1 MTFIKAKIRKKIYEG
16 SGGFKIS
23 LAKILETDEE
33 ELNKKIG
40 KVITV
45 TGVFSELFIDDTY
58 IFYGKYIYKD
68 KYGYQYAADD
78 YSKVEPDTL
87 DSIFDFLTSSLI
99 KGCGEKTAQAIIDT
113 FGVDSL
119 KLIKEDFNNLFLVP
133 GMTKN
138 KALKIFDSLIMVS
151 ATDDLIIDLKELGFS
166 IKEST
171 LIVERYGFDSFKYIN
186 NNIYDLKDLI
196 DFSKLDKIYLK
207 KIGSNI
213 DLIRVKETILYNLNL
228 FTYNSGNTYLVEE
241 ELYYNIFKWFKNEI
255 TYEEITEALNE
266 LVLEEKIVVVEDKF
280 YLKEYYE
287 VEDYSSLKI
296 KKLINNNII
305 NYDYSFLL
313 EDLEIKNKIKYNE
326 YQKSAICGALNNSVS
341 IISGGPGTGKTTIVN
356 AIVKLYMIKNNLKF
370 GDVGT
375 NIALLAP
382 TGRASKKLSCAT
394 GIGAMTIHRYL
405 KWNKESN
412 KFLVDEDNKNFHKLI
427 IVDETSMIDVIL
439 FDALMKGIVD
449 NVQIVFV
456 GDANQLPSVGPGNVL
471 NDLIDSKKISYF
483 ELEKIYRQSDNSYI
497 PVLAEEIK
505 DKYLSNYTE
514 KKDDYNFLSTRTAQI
529 AETIKKIVIRS
540 KAKGIN
546 EHSLQVL
553 VPIYGGP
560 VGIDRLNVLLQ
571 DVYNPKENQNEI
583 VFSDVTF
590 REKDK
595 IIQLVNNIDLNIFNG
610 DIGVI
615 VKIDNSKKSKIVI
628 DFDGNI
634 IEYEKED
641 LINIKHAY
649 AMTIHKAQGSDF
661 EHVIL
666 PISKAYHKM
675 LYNKLLYTAVSR
687 AKKSLVVLGDVQAF
701 YDATMNDYSEN
712 RNTSLYDNLLK

>member
-40 KVITV
+40 KLITV
-45 TGVFSELFIDDTY
+45 TGIFSELFIDDTY

-296 KKLINNNII
+296 KKILNNNII

-356 AIVKLYMIKNNLKF
+356 AIVKLYMTKNNLKF
-370 GDVGT
+370 CDVGT

-449 NVQIVFV
+449 NIQIVFV

>member
-45 TGVFSELFIDDTY
+45 TGIFSELFIDDTY